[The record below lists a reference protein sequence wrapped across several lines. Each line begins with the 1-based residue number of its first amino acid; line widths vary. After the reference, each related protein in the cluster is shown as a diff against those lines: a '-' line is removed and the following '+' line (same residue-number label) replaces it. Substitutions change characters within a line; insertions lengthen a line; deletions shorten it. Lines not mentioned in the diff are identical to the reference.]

1 MVDVQGWGYAQG
13 LLLDL
18 QVQGW
23 QVMKQHK
30 PGPEFGLLL
39 GQKVRCSVCGAVRNK
54 SGGGWVPPS
63 CPGPITAPGKRKRGR

>member
-1 MVDVQGWGYAQG
+1 
-13 LLLDL
+13 
-18 QVQGW
+18 
-23 QVMKQHK
+23 MKQHK